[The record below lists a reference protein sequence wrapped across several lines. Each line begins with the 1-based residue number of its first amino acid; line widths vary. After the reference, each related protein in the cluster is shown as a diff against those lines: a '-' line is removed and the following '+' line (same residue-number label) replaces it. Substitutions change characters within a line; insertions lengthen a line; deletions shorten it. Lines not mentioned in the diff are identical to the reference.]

1 MRYRPNNCS
10 SKTSGCSIRNSVPTT
25 TDQMASVGLDKEMAV
40 EGGMNEEEEED
51 IVAGEARVA
60 EVSTLA
66 LDRIRFGLKTAP
78 VHDIL

>member
-1 MRYRPNNCS
+1 
-10 SKTSGCSIRNSVPTT
+10 
-25 TDQMASVGLDKEMAV
+25 MASAGLDKEMAV

-60 EVSTLA
+60 EVSTLV